1 MRMLNRRHIVS
12 KTKKTLLILLVI
24 FLFILAGV
32 VILMYSFTQGMKG
45 DPVEEKK
52 VRVQAEQYLVE
63 YFKEETHVYDVLYDN
78 MGNFD
83 EFEYAAKVRE
93 EKYGTEFLVY
103 SNVHTGK
110 MEDSFISDKWRND
123 LEKEIKPYI
132 EEKIG
137 DVKSSV
143 EMKEITDSNNYE
155 EIQAKIGDSSE
166 LVVLFDRE
174 IGREL
179 AIDPNHPKSYKEYDV
194 APFIHL
200 TIHRKKQDSD
210 ENDFNSMI
218 QSIKTD
224 GALVHGELIVNYDS
238 TDGVSLEDDEWRK
251 AF

>member
-1 MRMLNRRHIVS
+1 MS
-12 KTKKTLLILLVI
+12 KTKKILLILLVI

-45 DPVEEKK
+45 DPDEEKK
-52 VRVQAEQYLVE
+52 VRIQAEQYLVE
-63 YFKEETHVYDVLYDN
+63 NFKEKTYVYDVLYDN

-103 SNVHTGK
+103 SNMHTGK
-110 MEDSFISDKWRND
+110 MEDSFISNKWRD
-123 LEKEIKPYI
+123 DSEKEIKPYI

-194 APFIHL
+194 APSIHL
-200 TIHRKKQDSD
+200 TIHRKKLDTD
-210 ENDFNSMI
+210 ENDFNSII
-218 QSIKTD
+218 QAIKTD
-224 GALVHGELIVNYDS
+224 GALVHGELIVNYVS
-238 TDGVSLEDDEWRK
+238 TDGVALEDDEWRK
-251 AF
+251 TF

>member
-1 MRMLNRRHIVS
+1 MDNRGHIVS
-12 KTKKTLLILLVI
+12 KTKKILLILLVI

-45 DPVEEKK
+45 DPDEEKK

-63 YFKEETHVYDVLYDN
+63 NFKEKTYVYDVLYDN

-110 MEDSFISDKWRND
+110 MEDSFISNKWRD
-123 LEKEIKPYI
+123 DSEKEIKPYI

-179 AIDPNHPKSYKEYDV
+179 DIDPNHPKSYKEYDV
-194 APFIHL
+194 APSILL

-210 ENDFNSMI
+210 ENDFNSII

-224 GALVHGELIVNYDS
+224 RALVRGELIVNYVS
-238 TDGVSLEDDEWRK
+238 TDGVALEDDEWRK
-251 AF
+251 TF